1 LTPTSTANGR
11 WFLTDEKNGGTPK
24 TNPDFIDLV
33 KLVKPDELRDFRF
46 HYAESPLLPLALF
59 PGQIRAK
66 PL

>member
-1 LTPTSTANGR
+1 
-11 WFLTDEKNGGTPK
+11 LTDKKNGGTPK